1 MGTQLVVAKNGD
13 SQKVDPELLENLDV
27 MSNLDLIKRES
38 DWGALEVIP
47 RRVFVRPELVDD
59 LVEESSS
66 KNKPQPSPEGNK
78 K

>member
-13 SQKVDPELLENLDV
+13 SQKVDPELLENLDF

-59 LVEESSS
+59 LVESSS